1 MVRSQA
7 SVFLTDVVED
17 KNGDQELIDNLF
29 LGDEIHPETCATIT
43 TTCNFAKLTQ
53 CTAACTCSFD

>member
-43 TTCNFAKLTQ
+43 TTCNFAK
-53 CTAACTCSFD
+53 